1 MNFDDLGKAN
11 AEIARL
17 NRLLAAQQEATMRA
31 INRAERAERELSSR
45 MYDDDGQPTEA
56 QEWRDFDPDC

>member
-17 NRLLAAQQEATMRA
+17 SRLLAAQQEATMRA